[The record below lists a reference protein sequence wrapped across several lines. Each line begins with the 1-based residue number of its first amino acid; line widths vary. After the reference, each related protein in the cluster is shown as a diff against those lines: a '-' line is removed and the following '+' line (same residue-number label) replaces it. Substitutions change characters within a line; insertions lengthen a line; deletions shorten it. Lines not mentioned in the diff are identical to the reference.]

1 MSPFEM
7 FRYRLRY
14 LRQSHKM
21 SQLELAKTLG
31 TTQRLI
37 SHYETGKMRPNMNT
51 MTNLAAVFN
60 VDLDW
65 LCGLKD

>member
-21 SQLELAKTLG
+21 SQLELAKAIG

-51 MTNLAAVFN
+51 MTKLAAVFS
-60 VDLDW
+60 VDLNW
-65 LCGLKD
+65 LYGLKD